1 MLERYWP
8 EAAQVNA
15 CIKNEAE
22 TADVAVLLAVHQPS
36 PLTTRDVGSGL
47 PTAVTEEDLLSAF
60 LTDNVPGG
68 ALLFPITGA
77 SGAGKSHMI
86 RWLDAQLQRS
96 SKRDK
101 LHIIRIPKSA
111 SLRTV
116 VEKILEPLKD
126 NPLYAKARG
135 ELTRAVA
142 DVNVDEAVL
151 TFRAHLEFA
160 LGEIAARLVTEC
172 RENPERADLR
182 VKLAHAR
189 DLPKFFSDAA
199 LAKHFMD
206 NVLSR
211 IVQRALKGRS
221 EASSEEDDRKSQF
234 VPEDL
239 KLPPEIDLGQAAM
252 AVRSYFQRNLD
263 TADQAKL
270 RVPIDLLNEATD
282 PAIGNVFHLQHS
294 TGGMTL
300 QDIIL
305 AVRETLLEEDKD
317 LVLLV
322 EDFAALSG
330 IQDVLLKV
338 CIQEGEYEGK
348 KVRATMRT
356 AIALTDGVLSFRD
369 TIFTRAQ
376 KEWVVGGRVMSEA
389 QIKDATV
396 DLVGAYLNAA
406 RWGEAELQR
415 LFTTSD
421 AEVDK
426 AWLPI
431 WRDDNDNDRAQALL
445 DAFGYSRS
453 GAPLFPFNRQAI
465 SVMAD
470 AHLIKGAA
478 LVFNPRKIINDILR
492 NTLLLRRLYE
502 ANAFPSVDQ
511 KGFTPN
517 ANLADWIR
525 RTNQSEAIRKR
536 LAAFLAVWGGNPPGE
551 ADLARLAPG
560 TFEAFNLP
568 TPEQL
573 DNIRPIKPSGDIE
586 TERSAADDSEPPPSL
601 AAEGAPSTTP
611 APASDP
617 WTVKWSGVL
626 DAWAGGEPLLQTDA
640 RAIRN
645 ALYPL
650 LEKAMEWPRMRVR
663 KRAIS
668 ATSISIPEARGNPP
682 PRRAIHVCETSSDE
696 DGRIRAGLLGAL
708 RYEQRNQG
716 WTYPGA
722 DNDYVAS
729 AAIIDVLVAQVER
742 MVSEDV
748 EVQVRALAQGL
759 LAQGRIAGLAPPLKP
774 TNVAATLGGLFD
786 VLPTRTRQEFDEN
799 WERLRDAAWGQLAG
813 RPARDLLQSDLQGLL
828 SSFQGSSGSTPYALD
843 SVRLLDSLAAAEV
856 QETRADS
863 LSPDTIVYLKQFSD
877 NRIWLQL
884 QPVIGRLREFRAEL
898 ADYVE
903 GDFDK
908 AAFVRDLEDVASLL
922 MTTATWPDRAD
933 LNLKEFAKRLTEFK
947 TAPIVELVDKATI
960 VDEATPDQLPKVL
973 NALGTLDLS
982 NIHRTKSFLA
992 TVETLIEVAQA
1003 NVDRAYALSD
1013 QANPDRIADEIEGL
1027 LTNIIGEPGMDVAGR
1042 SGALS

>member
-47 PTAVTEEDLLSAF
+47 PSAVTEDDLLAAF

-160 LGEIAARLVTEC
+160 LGEIAARLLTEC
-172 RENPERADLR
+172 LEHPERADLR
-182 VKLAHAR
+182 VKLAHAQ

-199 LAKHFMD
+199 LARHFLD

-239 KLPPEIDLGQAAM
+239 KLPPEIDLGQAAL
-252 AVRSYFQRNLD
+252 AVRRYFQRNLD
-263 TADQAKL
+263 TADPAKL

-376 KEWVVGGRVMSEA
+376 KEWIVGGREMSEA

-415 LFTTSD
+415 LFKTSD
-421 AEVDK
+421 AEVDR

-431 WRDDNDNDRAQALL
+431 WRDDDDTDRAQALL

-470 AHLIKGAA
+470 AHLIKNTA

-511 KGFTPN
+511 KGYTPN

-573 DNIRPIKPSGDIE
+573 DNIRPVEPSGGAQTGGDGE
-586 TERSAADDSEPPPSL
+586 DDSRPPKPAAPPST
-601 AAEGAPSTTP
+601 GA
-611 APASDP
+611 DP
-617 WTVKWSGVL
+617 WAVKWSGVL
-626 DAWAGGEPLLQTDA
+626 DAWAGGEPLVQTDA

-668 ATSISIPEARGNPP
+668 AASISIPEARGNPP
-682 PRRAIHVCETSSDE
+682 PRRAIHVCKAPSDE

-716 WTYPGA
+716 WTYPEA
-722 DNDYVAS
+722 DTDYVAS

-748 EVQVRALAQGL
+748 ELQVRILAQGL

-774 TNVAATLGGLFD
+774 TNVAATLGGLFE
-786 VLPTRTRQEFDEN
+786 VLPTRTRQDFDEN
-799 WERLRDAAWGQLAG
+799 WERLCEAAWGQLAG
-813 RPARDLLQSDLQGLL
+813 RPARELLQSELQGLL

-843 SVRLLDSLAAAEV
+843 SVRLLDSLAATEV

-863 LSPDTIVYLKQFSD
+863 LSPDTLVYLKQFSD

-908 AAFVRDLEDVASLL
+908 AAFVNDLQDVASLL

-933 LNLKEFAKRLTEFK
+933 LNLKEFARRLTEFK
-947 TAPIVELVDKATI
+947 AAPIVELVDKATI

-992 TVETLIEVAQA
+992 MVETLIEVAQA

-1027 LTNIIGEPGMDVAGR
+1027 LTTIIGEPGPDGAGP
-1042 SGALS
+1042 SGASS